1 MTLRDLAQAIQQEF
15 GLQTDP
21 ATRVL
26 DITSEA
32 GELAKAVLK
41 STEYGTKPFRVTDN
55 FREEL
60 GDTLFALLVLCAETG
75 VNPDEALEQV
85 RQKLRTRLQHRQD
98 LGSGQQSTQP

>member
-1 MTLRDLAQAIQQEF
+1 MTLKDLAQAIQQEF
-15 GLQTDP
+15 ALHADP

-41 STEYGTKPFRVTDN
+41 STQYGSRPFTVTDN

-75 VNPDEALEQV
+75 VDPDEALEQV
-85 RQKLRTRLQHRQD
+85 RQKLRIRLQQKQD
-98 LGSGQQSTQP
+98 LGSGQ